1 MDERNQAGREG
12 RLPNEI
18 VETYRRPASRHLPGE
33 RVLTYRRPPASGLTP
48 AAGPEHGGR
57 QEETASPR
65 RKRRRRGLWIFLAC
79 FAGIVLLAGVS
90 LLLEGRSA
98 EIRDDPFEQYYD
110 EEPIHET
117 SGEITIPTWPSGQG
131 GSLTL
136 RLDHGAVLTAQEV
149 YQAVNPAVVMVMAQ
163 LEDGVSVGTGVIF
176 SSDGYILTNY
186 HVLEGG
192 SECVVVLDTGIQYT
206 ARYVG
211 GDQDNDLAVLKVD
224 AEGLPT
230 AEFGDSDLLTVGDTV
245 YAIGNPL
252 GVELR
257 GTLTDGL
264 VSAIDRDVVVDG
276 RVMTLIQTNAAL
288 NSGNSGGPLINQ
300 YGQVV
305 GINVIKMT
313 SEYSNVEGLGFAI
326 PSTSVERIT
335 NDILTW
341 GEAQPEPLLGVTV
354 YQEGVQ
360 LGTDLWG
367 LEVIDVTRG
376 SAAARAGIQVGDYIL
391 SAGGEE
397 LRTSRDLL
405 RVRRHCYV
413 GDELSMVLWRDGE
426 RLEVV
431 LELQESLR

>member
-1 MDERNQAGREG
+1 M
-12 RLPNEI
+12 
-18 VETYRRPASRHLPGE
+18 
-33 RVLTYRRPPASGLTP
+33 
-48 AAGPEHGGR
+48 
-57 QEETASPR
+57 
-65 RKRRRRGLWIFLAC
+65 
-79 FAGIVLLAGVS
+79 
-90 LLLEGRSA
+90 
-98 EIRDDPFEQYYD
+98 
-110 EEPIHET
+110 
-117 SGEITIPTWPSGQG
+117 
-131 GSLTL
+131 
-136 RLDHGAVLTAQEV
+136 
-149 YQAVNPAVVMVMAQ
+149 
-163 LEDGVSVGTGVIF
+163 GTGVIF